1 MNNEIIN
8 SFYSYVLRECIEYF
22 VTRGSTVF
30 MAALDDKKAFDRVNH
45 IKLFM
50 KLLDNG
56 LPVYIVRLLIDW
68 YTKLHAAVKWEGCIS
83 SLFCSRSGVRQG

>member
-30 MAALDDKKAFDRVNH
+30 MAALDAKKAFDRAT
-45 IKLFM
+45 
-50 KLLDNG
+50 
-56 LPVYIVRLLIDW
+56 IVLVSWL
-68 YTKLHAAVKWEGCIS
+68 
-83 SLFCSRSGVRQG
+83 